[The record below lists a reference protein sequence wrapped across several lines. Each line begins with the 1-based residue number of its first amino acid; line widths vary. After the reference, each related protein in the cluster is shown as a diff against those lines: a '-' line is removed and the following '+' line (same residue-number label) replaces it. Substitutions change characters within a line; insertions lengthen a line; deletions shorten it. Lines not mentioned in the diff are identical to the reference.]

1 MSLLEQTGSFK
12 GDILSTSRGEII
24 FQSFAQNFCFLP
36 YPSMLQLL
44 CKRGDDLLSLGDNV
58 EEAIEVYARR
68 ILAAG
73 SECGNITF

>member
-1 MSLLEQTGSFK
+1 
-12 GDILSTSRGEII
+12 
-24 FQSFAQNFCFLP
+24 
-36 YPSMLQLL
+36 MLQLL

-68 ILAAG
+68 ILAEA